1 MAETYTP
8 AEIAARWKC
17 SPDKVWAAIA
27 SKKLKAVNTCFRVN
41 ARRPRWI
48 IRATDLECF
57 EAARMTGA
65 GAARPPRPCKTSG
78 FNYF

>member
-27 SKKLKAVNTCFRVN
+27 SKKLKAVNTCFRAN
-41 ARRPRWI
+41 AP
-48 IRATDLECF
+48 ASAVDHSCDGS
-57 EAARMTGA
+57 RM
-65 GAARPPRPCKTSG
+65 
-78 FNYF
+78 F